1 MPKAVPQDVPK
12 EPKSSSLAKAASA
25 SAAADA
31 QQNNAE
37 HLDSG
42 TTAGSKHSPSQQK
55 QKSDNK
61 RKICST
67 HECNNVAVKNG
78 VCKRHGAKKPVGHD
92 IKTITIPAN
101 QANDLL
107 GIVVEFNEQKFKGAL
122 VSGIDNE
129 VCRFRDQIDVGD
141 RIISNNGKM
150 VKCAQDLKPVTG
162 VGERR
167 FQVITAAAS
176 AAIQAGKPPPNRGK
190 LRKATA
196 KMDAEAAQQA
206 SLLALVHPL
215 SQLPTLASVMKDQ
228 VINQVAT
235 YMVQRNVP
243 SLANWSV
250 DQAEFFIAATRDF
263 PFLKDVVWENEC
275 KKVRDNAMA
284 ATAQYSKMQ
293 QQAAVTSN
301 PSLEE
306 GFVHWLKRHSTK
318 PKPKYDFS
326 KGEKKRQEQYK
337 KARKEK
343 RDADNAAEALKT
355 MANGEEASP
364 TKPKPKRRKIEVV
377 VGNPYERKFIRTTAK
392 GRRSSVS
399 RRAAT
404 EGVEVAEEEDTPAKE
419 SGERA
424 NDGEDNT
431 ISTPASGSA
440 TKQTVDDM
448 EAEEDDDSE
457 QSSRK
462 ILMKSDDEDDDEKE
476 DGDVNDDSSEE
487 WKPSTASEEWK
498 PKTYN
503 KITFKERVN
512 LCHAFKAEYGHLN
525 IQTAKN
531 DYGLASWAKTM
542 RRNYRIFL
550 SGGEGISPAR
560 LRKYGYELEILEE
573 IGFDFGSPDNDEGQE
588 TNNNEATEGLSP
600 TNPNNVSNRRIWEYR
615 IEQCRQF
622 KGANNDQMNIPNHDK
637 VLGMFA
643 SRMRSLYTD
652 RLDGSRVLTDIE
664 KEKVRILLELGFCF
678 DGNFD
683 ANLERFREYKQRTGK
698 SKVPSLHTPGID
710 KELINWART
719 IRYDNNR
726 MNRGEKSQYLT
737 SDRLR
742 KLVRVGFDFGDP
754 PKKQAP
760 WEEMFEK
767 LSSYRMEHGK
777 DPPVSNEELGYWVS
791 MQRAAYLRKADGY
804 LKHNM
809 SDEREE
815 KLRSIGFVFRAG
827 RRPTEAD
834 KDRLRAGK
842 KKSFDDR
849 LAEFI
854 AWKEEHGHPYVP
866 RDGGEDHHLGKW
878 VARVRMAY
886 KNYKAG
892 STKKS
897 KYGTLTAEQALALT
911 QAGFAFDASH
921 RWTKSTVKQTDDD
934 QESEEQNVPE
944 WRNYE
949 HEHHADPF
957 V

>member
-525 IQTAKN
+525 IQTAK
-531 DYGLASWAKTM
+531 K
-542 RRNYRIFL
+542 
-550 SGGEGISPAR
+550 
-560 LRKYGYELEILEE
+560 
-573 IGFDFGSPDNDEGQE
+573 
-588 TNNNEATEGLSP
+588 
-600 TNPNNVSNRRIWEYR
+600 
-615 IEQCRQF
+615 
-622 KGANNDQMNIPNHDK
+622 
-637 VLGMFA
+637 
-643 SRMRSLYTD
+643 
-652 RLDGSRVLTDIE
+652 
-664 KEKVRILLELGFCF
+664 
-678 DGNFD
+678 
-683 ANLERFREYKQRTGK
+683 
-698 SKVPSLHTPGID
+698 
-710 KELINWART
+710 
-719 IRYDNNR
+719 
-726 MNRGEKSQYLT
+726 
-737 SDRLR
+737 
-742 KLVRVGFDFGDP
+742 
-754 PKKQAP
+754 
-760 WEEMFEK
+760 
-767 LSSYRMEHGK
+767 
-777 DPPVSNEELGYWVS
+777 
-791 MQRAAYLRKADGY
+791 
-804 LKHNM
+804 
-809 SDEREE
+809 
-815 KLRSIGFVFRAG
+815 
-827 RRPTEAD
+827 
-834 KDRLRAGK
+834 
-842 KKSFDDR
+842 
-849 LAEFI
+849 
-854 AWKEEHGHPYVP
+854 
-866 RDGGEDHHLGKW
+866 
-878 VARVRMAY
+878 
-886 KNYKAG
+886 
-892 STKKS
+892 
-897 KYGTLTAEQALALT
+897 
-911 QAGFAFDASH
+911 
-921 RWTKSTVKQTDDD
+921 
-934 QESEEQNVPE
+934 
-944 WRNYE
+944 
-949 HEHHADPF
+949 
-957 V
+957 

>member
-1 MPKAVPQDVPK
+1 MVDRETTTKATTKATTNNMPKAVPQDVLK
-12 EPKSSSLAKAASA
+12 EPKSSSPAKAASA

-31 QQNNAE
+31 QQNNAVQ

-61 RKICST
+61 MKICST

-78 VCKRHGAKKPVGHD
+78 VCKRHGAKEPVGHD
-92 IKTITIPAN
+92 IKTIIIPAN

-107 GIVVEFNEQKFKGAL
+107 GIVVEFNEHKFKGAL

-141 RIISNNGKM
+141 RIITNNGKM
-150 VKCAQDLKPVTG
+150 VKCAKDLKALTG

-190 LRKATA
+190 LRKTTA
-196 KMDAEAAQQA
+196 KMDAEATQQA

-215 SQLPTLASVMKDQ
+215 SQLPTLATFMKDQ

-235 YMVQRNVP
+235 YMVQRNIP

-263 PFLKDVVWENEC
+263 PFLKDVAWENEC

-293 QQAAVTSN
+293 QQAAATSN

-318 PKPKYDFS
+318 PKPKYNFS
-326 KGEKKRQEQYK
+326 RGEKKRQEQYK
-337 KARKEK
+337 KSRKEK
-343 RDADNAAEALKT
+343 RDAAEALKT

-364 TKPKPKRRKIEVV
+364 TKPKPKRRKVEVV

-399 RRAAT
+399 RRTAT

-419 SGERA
+419 SGELA
-424 NDGEDNT
+424 NDGEDNN
-431 ISTPASGSA
+431 ISTPASGSSA
-440 TKQTVDDM
+440 TKQTVDDI
-448 EAEEDDDSE
+448 EAEEEDDDSE

-462 ILMKSDDEDDDEKE
+462 ILMKSDDEDDDEDE

-542 RRNYRIFL
+542 RRNSVYF
-550 SGGEGISPAR
+550 
-560 LRKYGYELEILEE
+560 
-573 IGFDFGSPDNDEGQE
+573 
-588 TNNNEATEGLSP
+588 
-600 TNPNNVSNRRIWEYR
+600 
-615 IEQCRQF
+615 
-622 KGANNDQMNIPNHDK
+622 
-637 VLGMFA
+637 
-643 SRMRSLYTD
+643 
-652 RLDGSRVLTDIE
+652 
-664 KEKVRILLELGFCF
+664 
-678 DGNFD
+678 
-683 ANLERFREYKQRTGK
+683 
-698 SKVPSLHTPGID
+698 
-710 KELINWART
+710 
-719 IRYDNNR
+719 
-726 MNRGEKSQYLT
+726 
-737 SDRLR
+737 
-742 KLVRVGFDFGDP
+742 
-754 PKKQAP
+754 
-760 WEEMFEK
+760 
-767 LSSYRMEHGK
+767 
-777 DPPVSNEELGYWVS
+777 
-791 MQRAAYLRKADGY
+791 
-804 LKHNM
+804 
-809 SDEREE
+809 
-815 KLRSIGFVFRAG
+815 
-827 RRPTEAD
+827 
-834 KDRLRAGK
+834 
-842 KKSFDDR
+842 
-849 LAEFI
+849 
-854 AWKEEHGHPYVP
+854 
-866 RDGGEDHHLGKW
+866 
-878 VARVRMAY
+878 
-886 KNYKAG
+886 
-892 STKKS
+892 
-897 KYGTLTAEQALALT
+897 
-911 QAGFAFDASH
+911 
-921 RWTKSTVKQTDDD
+921 
-934 QESEEQNVPE
+934 
-944 WRNYE
+944 
-949 HEHHADPF
+949 
-957 V
+957 